1 MMMSDIAT
9 TSAPRRSVQSR
20 AVLAIVVVLLVA
32 ACATTAPVSRE
43 GPGVTVPPAE
53 TAPTAPPPPVPQAPP
68 LPRNVEPP
76 APKLNLSGFPLPY
89 RQGYADGCAS
99 ASGTERKDAARYSSD
114 MNYRTGWSDGRALCT
129 KK

>member
-9 TSAPRRSVQSR
+9 TSAPSRSAQSTAAL
-20 AVLAIVVVLLVA
+20 AVIVVLLVA
-32 ACATTAPVSRE
+32 ACATTAPISGER
-43 GPGVTVPPAE
+43 PGVTVPPAE
-53 TAPTAPPPPVPQAPP
+53 TPSPVPQAPP

-76 APKLNLSGFPLPY
+76 PPKLNLSGFPLPY

-99 ASGTERKDAARYSSD
+99 ANGAERKDAARYSSD

>member
-9 TSAPRRSVQSR
+9 TRAPSRSAPATAALGV
-20 AVLAIVVVLLVA
+20 VVVLLVA
-32 ACATTAPVSRE
+32 ACATTAPISPER
-43 GPGVTVPPAE
+43 PGVTVPPAE
-53 TAPTAPPPPVPQAPP
+53 TPPTAPPVPQAPP

-76 APKLNLSGFPLPY
+76 PPKLNLSGFPLPY

-99 ASGTERKDAARYSSD
+99 ANGAERKDAARYSSD
-114 MNYRTGWSDGRALCT
+114 MNYRTGWSDGRALCA